1 METTTQTSPYR
12 DFCLRNLQEIQKKN
26 EKEYA
31 DNPAKYSCSKC
42 LDRGRIYIYDEQ
54 EDDIVS
60 VKCECY
66 QTKVS
71 QALARTSGFGFMLET
86 YKFDNF
92 VTNNDF
98 QKEMVRLAKK
108 FCEDEDARWFFL
120 GGQSGVGKTHICTAV
135 ANHYIEQ
142 GVPTKYICWNSWA
155 TNLKKLFNSP
165 DEYYKHLDEAL
176 NVKVLFLDDLFKGA
190 TARDTQPTEADIKL
204 AFEVINGRYLST
216 DKITIISS
224 EWFMGDLITFD
235 EGTFSRVFQEC
246 GEYQFGI
253 ARSKE
258 RNFRTQAIA
267 QKVLKDRRGG

>member
-1 METTTQTSPYR
+1 MADDTTSSYR
-12 DFCLRNLQEIQKKN
+12 EFCIRNLRELQKKN
-26 EKEYA
+26 QSEYDA
-31 DNPAKYSCSKC
+31 DPSKYSCAKC
-42 LDRGRIYIYDEQ
+42 LDRGKVYVYDEQ

-66 QTKVS
+66 QSKVS
-71 QALARTSGFGFMLET
+71 QALARTSGFGFMLDT
-86 YKFDNF
+86 YKFENF
-92 VTNNDF
+92 IADTDF
-98 QKEMVRLAKK
+98 QKNMLGLAKG
-108 FCEDEDARWFFL
+108 FCDDDEARWFFL
-120 GGQSGVGKTHICTAV
+120 GGQSGVGKTHLCTAI

-142 GVPTKYICWNSWA
+142 GISTKYICWNSWA
-155 TNLKKLFNSP
+155 TNLKKLFNNP
-165 DEYYKHLDEAL
+165 DEYYKNLDEVL

-235 EGTFSRVFQEC
+235 EGTFSRVFQGC
-246 GEYQFGI
+246 GKYQCNIKREEG
-253 ARSKE
+253 K
-258 RNFRTQAIA
+258 NFRTRAIV